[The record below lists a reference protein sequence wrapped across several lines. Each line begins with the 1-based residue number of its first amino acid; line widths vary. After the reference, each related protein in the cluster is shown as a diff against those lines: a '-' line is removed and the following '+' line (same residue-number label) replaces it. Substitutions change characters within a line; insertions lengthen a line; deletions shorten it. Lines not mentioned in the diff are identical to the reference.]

1 MVPLTL
7 SLVEAHLR
15 RIEAMTQHHREKSTD
30 ARNHEV
36 ILNDLIAA
44 TEVYTLNSYNAFQDL
59 MTLSLFINATL
70 HLAPHTAP
78 PPLASL
84 EALFR
89 RHLAAEA
96 QNAET
101 RSAGLDLRAR
111 HATARHHHDTVLST
125 LELHNIVLEAVRTE
139 LISRGQGA
147 TNTLLHDL
155 HLHI

>member
-7 SLVEAHLR
+7 PLVEAHLR

-59 MTLSLFINATL
+59 MTLHLYINATL

-147 TNTLLHDL
+147 TNTLLQDL
-155 HLHI
+155 QLHI

>member
-15 RIEAMTQHHREKSTD
+15 RIEAMTQHHREKATD

-59 MTLSLFINATL
+59 RTLYLYIITTL

-78 PPLASL
+78 PPLGSL
-84 EALFR
+84 EAVFS

-111 HATARHHHDTVLST
+111 HAAARHHHETVLST
-125 LELHNIVLEAVRTE
+125 LELHNIVLQAVRTE
-139 LISRGQGA
+139 LILRRQGA
-147 TNTLLHDL
+147 TNTWLQDINF
-155 HLHI
+155 HI

>member
-15 RIEAMTQHHREKSTD
+15 RIEAMTQHHREKATD
-30 ARNHEV
+30 ARNHEI
-36 ILNDLIAA
+36 ILNDLITA
-44 TEVYTLNSYNAFQDL
+44 TEVYTFNSYNAFQDL
-59 MTLSLFINATL
+59 MTLHLYINATL

-78 PPLASL
+78 PPLVPL

-96 QNAET
+96 QNAAT
-101 RSAGLDLRAR
+101 RAAGLDLRAR
-111 HATARHHHDTVLST
+111 HSTARHHHDTVLAT

-147 TNTLLHDL
+147 TNTLLQDL
-155 HLHI
+155 QLHI

>member
-1 MVPLTL
+1 MVAPNTPFAWVPAVISELPRKPHLPEVPTMVPLTL
-7 SLVEAHLR
+7 SLVEAHQT
-15 RIEAMTQHHREKSTD
+15 RIEAMTQHHREKATD

-44 TEVYTLNSYNAFQDL
+44 TEVYTLNSYNAFKDL
-59 MTLSLFINATL
+59 RTLYLYIATL

-101 RSAGLDLRAR
+101 RRAGLDLRA
-111 HATARHHHDTVLST
+111 HHTGV
-125 LELHNIVLEAVRTE
+125 
-139 LISRGQGA
+139 ISFNRK
-147 TNTLLHDL
+147 
-155 HLHI
+155 